1 MAKKARNQSHTV
13 SKIQFFVFVF
23 FWGGGGGEGE
33 RACPQTP
40 IEWCVVNFRSYI
52 WYK

>member
-13 SKIQFFVFVF
+13 SKIEIF
-23 FWGGGGGEGE
+23 FWGGE
-33 RACPQTP
+33 ACPQTP
-40 IEWCVVNFRSYI
+40 IECCVVNFGSYI

>member
-13 SKIQFFVFVF
+13 SKIQIFFF
-23 FWGGGGGEGE
+23 GGGGEGE
-33 RACPQTP
+33 RECPQTP